1 MRPSPARCS
10 TRVTWTVW
18 LLCFLPR
25 RHRLD
30 RGLFRRTEGY
40 FLMAIGM
47 GLATMTKGLIG
58 FLLPGGAFVLWI
70 LWRRDLNELRRVLW
84 IAVLAIFLTIVL
96 PWHLAAW
103 HAHDKWFLVEY
114 VGRQHFQRF
123 LGHDFAHQ
131 NPVWYYIPVLLLSTF
146 PWCGFIPIAWRRG
159 LRAARVEKGSI
170 DCAMAM
176 WALWAGL
183 VFVFFSLSI
192 SKLPN
197 YILPALPALS
207 ILIAWR
213 LNSVWN
219 SKHGLSL
226 FESVS
231 LWLPGLI
238 IGALVFVVGV
248 SAYQW
253 RSQPDA
259 PSQLARSL
267 GRLFNWHAESQNAEL
282 LWKKSAVLT
291 DLAPYWIALGALLV
305 LGSLVILV
313 CWRNAARAFTASTI
327 LSLILIV
334 FVTQIGFPR
343 WSAQS
348 AAPLNELGLRTLTAV
363 QRGEPLVMYAIHPK
377 HLSLRYLIG
386 NSERVFETF
395 APETLMSVLQ
405 NAGRGYILTPR
416 ETVLPVLPESYS
428 RKERLAAGSSG
439 ANEKEP
445 GSRASRPQ

>member
-1 MRPSPARCS
+1 
-10 TRVTWTVW
+10 
-18 LLCFLPR
+18 
-25 RHRLD
+25 
-30 RGLFRRTEGY
+30 
-40 FLMAIGM
+40 
-47 GLATMTKGLIG
+47 
-58 FLLPGGAFVLWI
+58 
-70 LWRRDLNELRRVLW
+70 
-84 IAVLAIFLTIVL
+84 
-96 PWHLAAW
+96 
-103 HAHDKWFLVEY
+103 
-114 VGRQHFQRF
+114 
-123 LGHDFAHQ
+123 
-131 NPVWYYIPVLLLSTF
+131 
-146 PWCGFIPIAWRRG
+146 
-159 LRAARVEKGSI
+159 
-170 DCAMAM
+170 M

-259 PSQLARSL
+259 ASQLARSL

-282 LWKKSAVLT
+282 LWKKLAVLT

-313 CWRNAARAFTASTI
+313 CWRYAARAFTASTI

-348 AAPLNELGLRTLTAV
+348 AAPLNELGLRTLAAV

-377 HLSLRYLIG
+377 HPSLRYLIG
-386 NSERVFETF
+386 NSDRVFETF
-395 APETLMSVLQ
+395 APETLQSVLQ
-405 NAGRGYILTPR
+405 NGGRGYVLTPR
-416 ETVLPVLPESYS
+416 ETVLPVLPGKLQQEG
-428 RKERLAAGSSG
+428 AAGRWVLWRY
-439 ANEKEP
+439 EKEP